1 MEKVNILFAEMTL
14 SLNCSKVGFLDINE
28 IAAKQTT
35 EEFTSEFGS
44 GSCIFFNCDV
54 TESDRLK
61 GEFIAKELF
70 KHN

>member
-1 MEKVNILFAEMTL
+1 MAFILYL
-14 SLNCSKVGFLDINE
+14 SKVGFFDIDE
-28 IAAKQTT
+28 VAANQTV

-61 GEFIAKELF
+61 GEYIAKT
-70 KHN
+70 